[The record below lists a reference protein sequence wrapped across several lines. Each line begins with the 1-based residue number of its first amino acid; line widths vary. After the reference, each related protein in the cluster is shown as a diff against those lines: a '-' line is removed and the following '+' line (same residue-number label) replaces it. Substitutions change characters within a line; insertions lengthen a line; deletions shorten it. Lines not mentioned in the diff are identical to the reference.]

1 MELSLK
7 QKIMDCK
14 LIGNV
19 YQALEV
25 TLAPQESFFAERGAM
40 IYMDSGIDRE
50 VSFNGSGLL
59 GMLSSTLSGESILI
73 LKYTNIA
80 HVPQKLTI
88 AGKSGSLKHIK
99 ITRGQTLILRPG
111 DYVGSNNKVDIDVN
125 FSINKFLLGSG
136 IQFQKVTGD
145 STVFFDCL
153 DSPICRELSAG
164 EEIIVDE
171 NHIKAL
177 LGIDDSRISVQ
188 RNTNIIKNLVSGEG
202 WLMTR
207 ITGPGRVFLSSV
219 PSYAKNN
226 RLNLNP

>member
-1 MELSLK
+1 
-7 QKIMDCK
+7 MDCK

-19 YQALEV
+19 YQTLEV
-25 TLAPQESFFAERGAM
+25 TLGPQESFFAERGAM

-50 VSFNGSGLL
+50 VFFNGSGLL
-59 GMLSSTLSGESILI
+59 GVLSTALSGESILI
-73 LKYTNIA
+73 LKYTNMS
-80 HVPQKLTI
+80 HVPQKLAI
-88 AGKSGSLKHIK
+88 SGQSGSLKHIK

-136 IQFQKVTGD
+136 ILFQKVTGD

-153 DSPICRELSAG
+153 DTPICRELGAG

-219 PSYAKNN
+219 PSYVKNKK
-226 RLNLNP
+226 LN